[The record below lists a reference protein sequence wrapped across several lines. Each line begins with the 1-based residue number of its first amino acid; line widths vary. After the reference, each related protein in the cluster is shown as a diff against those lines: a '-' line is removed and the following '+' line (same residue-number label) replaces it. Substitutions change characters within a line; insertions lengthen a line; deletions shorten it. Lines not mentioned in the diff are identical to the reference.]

1 MLGVFA
7 EFERSMIV
15 EHVKAGLKRAK
26 AEGKTLGR
34 PRVSIAVEK
43 KVLALR
49 RKGDGMRRIART
61 LGIGNCTV
69 QRIVQT

>member
-15 EHVKAGLKRAK
+15 ERVKAD
-26 AEGKTLGR
+26 GKVLGR
-34 PRVSIAVEK
+34 PRVSADIEA
-43 KVLALR
+43 KVIALR
-49 RKGDGMRRIART
+49 GKGEGMRKIART

-69 QRIVQT
+69 QRIIGDATA